1 MNSNVILNTK
11 KVLDIE
17 GKFWVP
23 SYQRGYRWGKSQ
35 VRTLLDDLYE
45 AASTPGLKDKDYCLQ
60 PVVVKYDEA
69 NDRYELV
76 DGQQRLTTLYL
87 LQAFLVNQN
96 IQEEILYSLEYET
109 RQGTKSFL
117 ENIERDKAED
127 NVDFY
132 HIYNAYETIKLWS
145 VDMFPKSNERRSQLN
160 KLFTFFYEHV
170 KVIWYEVN
178 DDEDSR
184 SLFTRLNIG
193 RIQLTNAELVRALFL
208 RRKDENE
215 VGRDE
220 LEIAI
225 QWDSIEKEM
234 RADNDDFWYF
244 MTKKNPETY
253 PTRIE
258 LLFDMISRKNKIDTD
273 DEQLKNSKQDD
284 YYTFFYFN
292 DAIGKDDNNQKKD
305 VWNNIV
311 NKYLMLKEWY
321 KDNEL
326 YHKIGYLIASG
337 QYQMVDIFDV
347 ADGKTKSEFKSM
359 LKQMIANTINW
370 PYYNYADE
378 LTYEKS
384 EDKKRLNILLLLF
397 NVMSILKRG
406 VYQRFPFREYNSS
419 AWSLEHIHAQQSE
432 GLNKLEEQK
441 GWIELQLPVVKGMDE
456 SEVTIGLVEEMESFL
471 ENDDKPSSSKTDQFK
486 KLYKDISGILSV
498 ESNTE
503 RMHNLENMALLQKD
517 NNAALNNSTFGVKRN
532 KIIEMDKNG
541 MYIPYCTKMV
551 FLKYYTNTEDSRS
564 KFYYWA
570 EEDRTSYINEIRDVL
585 AEYLNIINKKI

>member
-1 MNSNVILNTK
+1 MNSNVKLNLK

-35 VRTLLDDLYE
+35 VKTLLDDLYE
-45 AASTPGLKDKDYCLQ
+45 AASTPELKGYCLQ
-60 PVVVKYDEA
+60 PVVVKYDKA

-87 LQAFLVNQN
+87 LQAFLVKEN
-96 IQEEILYSLEYET
+96 IQQEICYSLEYET

-117 ENIERDKAED
+117 DNIEMDKAED

-132 HIYNAYETIKLWS
+132 HIFNAYETIKLWS
-145 VDMFPKSNERRSQLN
+145 IDMFPKSNERRSQLF
-160 KLFTFFYEHV
+160 KLYSFLNDKVE
-170 KVIWYEVN
+170 VIWYEVN
-178 DDEDSR
+178 DNEDSR

-208 RRKDENE
+208 RRKDEHE

-220 LEIAI
+220 LEISI
-225 QWDSIEKEM
+225 QWDNIEKEM
-234 RADNDDFWYF
+234 RTDNDDFWYF
-244 MTKKNPETY
+244 MTKKSPEEY

-258 LLFDMISRKNKIDTD
+258 LLFDMISRKYKYDTD
-273 DEQLKNSKQDD
+273 DDQQRNNKQDD

-292 DAIGKDDNNQKKD
+292 DAIGKDENEQKKE
-305 VWNNIV
+305 VWNNII

-321 KDNEL
+321 KDNEM

-347 ADGKTKSEFKSM
+347 ADGKTKSEFKNS
-359 LKQMIANTINW
+359 LKQMIAKTINW
-370 PYYNYADE
+370 PCNNYADE

-441 GWIELQLPVVKGMDE
+441 GWIELQLPVVKGMDDSDE
-456 SEVTIGLVEEMESFL
+456 TRRLVGDMETFIG
-471 ENDDKPSSSKTDQFK
+471 NDDKPSSTKTDQFK
-486 KLYKDISGILSV
+486 KLFKEISALLSV

-532 KIIEMDKNG
+532 KIIEMDKDG

-551 FLKYYTNTEDSRS
+551 FLKYYTNTEDTRS
-564 KFYYWA
+564 KFYFWA
-570 EEDRTSYINEIRDVL
+570 EEDRNSYINEIRDVL
-585 AEYLNIINKKI
+585 AEYLNIINKTI

>member
-1 MNSNVILNTK
+1 MNSNVKLNLK

-35 VRTLLDDLYE
+35 VKTLLDDLYE
-45 AASTPGLKDKDYCLQ
+45 AASTPGLKGYCLQ
-60 PVVVKYDEA
+60 PVVVKYDET

-87 LQAFLVNQN
+87 LQAFLVKEN
-96 IQEEILYSLEYET
+96 IQQEICYSLEYET

-117 ENIERDKAED
+117 ENIEIDKAED

-132 HIYNAYETIKLWS
+132 HIFNAYETIKCWTS
-145 VDMFPKSNERRSQLN
+145 DSFPKNNERRSQLF
-160 KLFTFFYEHV
+160 KLYSFLNDKVE
-170 KVIWYEVN
+170 VIWYEVN
-178 DDEDSR
+178 DNEDSR

-208 RRKDENE
+208 RRKDEHE

-220 LEIAI
+220 LEISI
-225 QWDSIEKEM
+225 QWDNIEKEM
-234 RADNDDFWYF
+234 RTDNDDFWYF
-244 MTKKNPETY
+244 MTKKSPEEY

-258 LLFDMISRKNKIDTD
+258 LLFDMISRKYKYDTD
-273 DEQLKNSKQDD
+273 DDQQRNNKQDD

-292 DAIGKDDNNQKKD
+292 DAIGKDENEQKKE
-305 VWNNIV
+305 VWNNII
-311 NKYLMLKEWY
+311 NKFLMLKEWY
-321 KDNEL
+321 KDNEM

-347 ADGKTKSEFKSM
+347 ADGKTKSEFKNS
-359 LKQMIANTINW
+359 LKQMIAKTINW
-370 PYYNYADE
+370 PCDNYADE

-441 GWIELQLPVVKGMDE
+441 GWIELQLPVVKGMDDSDE
-456 SEVTIGLVEEMESFL
+456 TRKLVDDMEAFIG
-471 ENDDKPSSSKTDQFK
+471 NDDKPSSTKTDQFK
-486 KLYKDISGILSV
+486 KLFKEISALLSV

-532 KIIEMDKNG
+532 KIIEMDKDG

-551 FLKYYTNTEDSRS
+551 FLKYYTNTEDTRS
-564 KFYYWA
+564 KFYFWA
-570 EEDRTSYINEIRDVL
+570 EEDRNSYINEIRDVL
-585 AEYLNIINKKI
+585 AEYLDIINKKI

>member
-1 MNSNVILNTK
+1 MNSNVKLNLK

-35 VRTLLDDLYE
+35 VKTLLDDLYE
-45 AASTPGLKDKDYCLQ
+45 AASTPGLKGYCLQ
-60 PVVVKYDEA
+60 PVVVKYDET

-87 LQAFLVNQN
+87 LQAFLVKEN
-96 IQEEILYSLEYET
+96 IQQEICYSLEYET

-117 ENIERDKAED
+117 ENIEIDKAED

-132 HIYNAYETIKLWS
+132 HIFNAYETIKCWTS
-145 VDMFPKSNERRSQLN
+145 DSFPKNNERRSQLF
-160 KLFTFFYEHV
+160 KLYSFLNDKVE
-170 KVIWYEVN
+170 VIWYEVN
-178 DDEDSR
+178 DNEDSR

-208 RRKDENE
+208 RRKDEHE

-220 LEIAI
+220 LEISI
-225 QWDSIEKEM
+225 QWDNIEKEM
-234 RADNDDFWYF
+234 RTDNDDFWYF
-244 MTKKNPETY
+244 MTKKSPEAY

-258 LLFDMISRKNKIDTD
+258 LLFDMISRKYKNDTD
-273 DEQLKNSKQDD
+273 DDQQRNNKQDD

-292 DAIGKDDNNQKKD
+292 DAIGKDENEQKKE
-305 VWNNIV
+305 VWNNII
-311 NKYLMLKEWY
+311 NKFLMLKEWY
-321 KDNEL
+321 KDNEM

-347 ADGKTKSEFKSM
+347 ADGKTKSEFKNS
-359 LKQMIANTINW
+359 LKQMIAKTINW
-370 PYYNYADE
+370 PCDNYADE

-397 NVMSILKRG
+397 NVLSILKRG

-441 GWIELQLPVVKGMDE
+441 GWIELQLPVVKGMDDSDE
-456 SEVTIGLVEEMESFL
+456 TRKLVDDMEAFIG
-471 ENDDKPSSSKTDQFK
+471 NDDKPSSTKTDQFK
-486 KLYKDISGILSV
+486 KLFKEISALLSV

-503 RMHNLENMALLQKD
+503 RMHNLENMTLQQKD

-532 KIIEMDKNG
+532 KIIEMDKDG

-551 FLKYYTNTEDSRS
+551 FLKYYTNTEDTRS
-564 KFYYWA
+564 KFYFWA
-570 EEDRTSYINEIRDVL
+570 EEDRNSYINEIRDVL
-585 AEYLNIINKKI
+585 AEYLDIINKKI

>member
-1 MNSNVILNTK
+1 
-11 KVLDIE
+11 
-17 GKFWVP
+17 
-23 SYQRGYRWGKSQ
+23 
-35 VRTLLDDLYE
+35 
-45 AASTPGLKDKDYCLQ
+45 
-60 PVVVKYDEA
+60 
-69 NDRYELV
+69 
-76 DGQQRLTTLYL
+76 
-87 LQAFLVNQN
+87 
-96 IQEEILYSLEYET
+96 
-109 RQGTKSFL
+109 
-117 ENIERDKAED
+117 
-127 NVDFY
+127 
-132 HIYNAYETIKLWS
+132 
-145 VDMFPKSNERRSQLN
+145 
-160 KLFTFFYEHV
+160 
-170 KVIWYEVN
+170 
-178 DDEDSR
+178 
-184 SLFTRLNIG
+184 
-193 RIQLTNAELVRALFL
+193 
-208 RRKDENE
+208 
-215 VGRDE
+215 
-220 LEIAI
+220 
-225 QWDSIEKEM
+225 
-234 RADNDDFWYF
+234 
-244 MTKKNPETY
+244 
-253 PTRIE
+253 
-258 LLFDMISRKNKIDTD
+258 
-273 DEQLKNSKQDD
+273 
-284 YYTFFYFN
+284 
-292 DAIGKDDNNQKKD
+292 
-305 VWNNIV
+305 
-311 NKYLMLKEWY
+311 
-321 KDNEL
+321 
-326 YHKIGYLIASG
+326 
-337 QYQMVDIFDV
+337 MVDIFDV

-359 LKQMIANTINW
+359 LKKMIANTINW
-370 PYYNYADE
+370 SCDNYADE

-384 EDKKRLNILLLLF
+384 EDKKRINILLLLF

>member
-1 MNSNVILNTK
+1 MNSNVKLNLK

-35 VRTLLDDLYE
+35 VKTLLDDLYE
-45 AASTPGLKDKDYCLQ
+45 AASTPGLKGYCLQ
-60 PVVVKYDEA
+60 PVVVKYDET

-87 LQAFLVNQN
+87 LQAFLVKEN
-96 IQEEILYSLEYET
+96 IQQEICYSLEYET

-117 ENIERDKAED
+117 DNIEMDKAED

-132 HIYNAYETIKLWS
+132 HIFNAYETIKLWS
-145 VDMFPKSNERRSQLN
+145 IDMFPKSNERRSQLF
-160 KLFTFFYEHV
+160 KLYSFLNDKVE
-170 KVIWYEVN
+170 VIWYEVN
-178 DDEDSR
+178 DNEDSR

-208 RRKDENE
+208 RRKDEHE

-220 LEIAI
+220 LEISI
-225 QWDSIEKEM
+225 QWDNIEKEM
-234 RADNDDFWYF
+234 RTDNDDFWYF
-244 MTKKNPETY
+244 MTKKSPEEY

-258 LLFDMISRKNKIDTD
+258 LLFDMISRKYKYDTD
-273 DEQLKNSKQDD
+273 DDQQRNNKQDD

-292 DAIGKDDNNQKKD
+292 DAIGKDENEQKKE
-305 VWNNIV
+305 VWNNII

-321 KDNEL
+321 KDNEM

-347 ADGKTKSEFKSM
+347 ADGKTKSEFKNS
-359 LKQMIANTINW
+359 LKQMIAKTINW
-370 PYYNYADE
+370 PCNNYADE

-441 GWIELQLPVVKGMDE
+441 GWIELQLPVVKGIDDSDE
-456 SEVTIGLVEEMESFL
+456 TRRLVGDMETFIG
-471 ENDDKPSSSKTDQFK
+471 NDDKPSSTKTDQFK
-486 KLYKDISGILSV
+486 KLFKEISALLSV

-532 KIIEMDKNG
+532 KIIEMDKDG

-551 FLKYYTNTEDSRS
+551 FLKYYTNTEDTRS
-564 KFYYWA
+564 KFYFWA
-570 EEDRTSYINEIRDVL
+570 EEDRNSYINEIRDVL
-585 AEYLNIINKKI
+585 AEYLIIINKTI